1 MKLDITI
8 HKGQKDKPAI
18 VFIHGIGMN
27 KNIWVN
33 PDEAKMLG
41 GNFPIR
47 YLLSKKPEPVD
58 YSATTGKPKIRHS
71 RFSAGEAEND
81 LKTSFADLK
90 SLGYTVIAWS
100 QKRPAGP
107 IAIAAA
113 ELKKAVEL
121 SKEFSKAGIILIGH
135 SRGGLIARKYLE
147 SRDKSV
153 IGLITLA
160 SPHNGS
166 SMAKLAGYISPLA
179 SIISPLIHEKD
190 RKKIAYVIKRVLDF
204 IKSKALLELL
214 PDSEFFRSLKDYD
227 YAKIQGLSF
236 GGTNPNL
243 FTLYRWKLK
252 EISKRGAH
260 KWLLEPEAFF
270 SIPDSFEKII
280 PGRIYPEELKKGL
293 GDGLVSA
300 GSSVLPHCKEH
311 HDFDLNHAAILFDRK
326 VRGKIVKA
334 VGMI

>member
-8 HKGQKDKPAI
+8 HKGRKDKPAI
-18 VFIHGIGMN
+18 VFIHGLGMN

-47 YLLSKKPEPVD
+47 YLLAKKPEPVD

-71 RFSAGEAEND
+71 RFSVGEAEND

-90 SLGYTVIAWS
+90 LLGYTVIAWS

-107 IAIAAA
+107 IDIASA
-113 ELKKAVEL
+113 ELRNVMALTREC
-121 SKEFSKAGIILIGH
+121 SPAGTVLIGH
-135 SRGGLIARKYLE
+135 SRGGLIARRYLE

-179 SIISPLIHEKD
+179 SIISPLIHEED

-204 IKSKALLELL
+204 IKSKALMELL

-227 YAKIQGLSF
+227 YPKIQGLSF

-252 EISKRGAH
+252 EISGRGAH
-260 KWLLEPEAFF
+260 KWLLEPETLF

-311 HDFDLNHAAILFDRK
+311 HDVDLNHAAILFDEK
-326 VRGKIVKA
+326 VRKKIIRSIE
-334 VGMI
+334 MI

>member
-1 MKLDITI
+1 
-8 HKGQKDKPAI
+8 
-18 VFIHGIGMN
+18 MN

-47 YLLSKKPEPVD
+47 YLLSKKPESID
-58 YSATTGKPKIRHS
+58 YGSAAKKPKTRHN
-71 RFSAGEAEND
+71 RFSFGEAEND
-81 LKTSFADLK
+81 LRTSFADLQ

-107 IAIAAA
+107 IDIAAA
-113 ELKKAVEL
+113 ELKKVAEL

-135 SRGGLIARKYLE
+135 SRGGLIARRYLE
-147 SRDKSV
+147 TRDKSV

-179 SIISPLIHEKD
+179 SIISPLIHEED

-214 PDSEFFRSLKDYD
+214 PDSEFFRTLKDYD
-227 YAKIQGLSF
+227 CEKIRGFSF
-236 GGTNPNL
+236 GGTNPSL
-243 FTLYRWKLK
+243 FSLYRWRLK
-252 EISKRGAH
+252 ETPGRSAH
-260 KWLLEPEAFF
+260 KWLLEPETLF
-270 SIPDSFEKII
+270 SIPDILEKII
-280 PGRIYPEELKKGL
+280 PGRFYPEELKKGL

-311 HDFDLNHAAILFDRK
+311 HDFALNHAAILFDEK
-326 VRGKIVKA
+326 VRKKIVRSI
-334 VGMI
+334 GMI

>member
-18 VFIHGIGMN
+18 IFIHGLGMN

-47 YLLSKKPEPVD
+47 YLLAKKPEPVD
-58 YSATTGKPKIRHS
+58 YSAAAGKPKIRHS
-71 RFSAGEAEND
+71 RFSFGEAEND
-81 LKTSFADLK
+81 LKTSFADLQ

-107 IAIAAA
+107 IDIAAA
-113 ELKKAVEL
+113 ELRNVMALTKK
-121 SKEFSKAGIILIGH
+121 FSKAGTILIGH
-135 SRGGLIARKYLE
+135 SRGGLIARRYLE

-153 IGLITLA
+153 VGLITLA

-179 SIISPLIHEKD
+179 SIISPLIHEED

-227 YAKIQGLSF
+227 HKTIQGLSF

-252 EISKRGAH
+252 EISGRGAH
-260 KWLLEPEAFF
+260 KWLLEPETLF
-270 SIPDSFEKII
+270 SIPDILEKIV

-300 GSSVLPHCKEH
+300 ESSVLPHCKEH
-311 HDFDLNHAAILFDRK
+311 HDFDLNHAAILFDEKARK
-326 VRGKIVKA
+326 KIIRSI
-334 VGMI
+334 GMI

>member
-8 HKGQKDKPAI
+8 HKGQQDKPAI
-18 VFIHGIGMN
+18 VFIHGLGMN

-47 YLLSKKPEPVD
+47 YLLAKKPEPVD
-58 YSATTGKPKIRHS
+58 YSAAAGKPKIRHS
-71 RFSAGEAEND
+71 RFSFGEAEND

-100 QKRPAGP
+100 QRRPAGP

-113 ELKKAVEL
+113 ELKKVAEL

-135 SRGGLIARKYLE
+135 SRGGLIARRYLE
-147 SRDKSV
+147 NRDRSV
-153 IGLITLA
+153 TGLITLA

-179 SIISPLIHEKD
+179 SIISPLIHEED

-227 YAKIQGLSF
+227 HKTIQGLSF

-252 EISKRGAH
+252 EIPGRGAH
-260 KWLLEPEAFF
+260 KWLLEPETLF
-270 SIPDSFEKII
+270 SIPDILEKII

-300 GSSVLPHCKEH
+300 KSSILLHCKEH
-311 HDFDLNHAAILFDRK
+311 HDFDLNHATILFDEGVRK
-326 VRGKIVKA
+326 KIIKA
-334 VGMI
+334 VGMM